1 VIEKTASKDIAKK
14 REIIPENP
22 SGEITLNI
30 EEIPPLDVFYR
41 PKHRAVLKRQRK
53 KRKLDQTS
61 SIAPQSEF
69 MNVIWKDSEVNPSED
84 LTKLSQFA
92 GAYTAAT
99 IDKATEVNQLIK
111 EKDQKINQL
120 EEQSAVEHQ
129 KINRFEEQL
138 NLEKQKID

>member
-1 VIEKTASKDIAKK
+1 
-14 REIIPENP
+14 
-22 SGEITLNI
+22 
-30 EEIPPLDVFYR
+30 
-41 PKHRAVLKRQRK
+41 
-53 KRKLDQTS
+53 
-61 SIAPQSEF
+61 